1 MARTDVDYHM
11 TLQEIAIELGVSR
24 QCVEQIIG
32 RALRK
37 LRRSELRDYALDE
50 FLPIALAQ
58 DVDQLELF
66 NARP

>member
-1 MARTDVDYHM
+1 MARTDVEYHM
-11 TLQEIAIELGVSR
+11 TLQEIAVELGVSR